1 MELGLQGRNVLV
13 LSSTAGLGRA
23 VAASL
28 AAEGANTVVT
38 GRDAERAADTAAHLP
53 RAVPL
58 AGDLREP
65 DVPARLVREAADR
78 LGGLDGLVVNTGG
91 ARPGGLLETD
101 PDDEDAAFRAL
112 LRPATAAARAAVPLL
127 RRSVAGRMVFI
138 AARSALETTPELAL
152 SGTFR
157 SGVVAAARSLAAE
170 LAPDVLVNV
179 VVPGQ
184 FDTTGL
190 RRFESSLAER
200 TGKGTAD
207 VRQRHVDAIPMGR
220 VGRPSELA
228 DMVAFLCGNRA
239 SYITGSVIR
248 IDGGAARSH

>member
-28 AAEGANTVVT
+28 AAEGANVVVT

-78 LGGLDGLVVNTGG
+78 LGGLDGLVVSTGG

-112 LRPATAAARAAVPLL
+112 SHGDAR
-127 RRSVAGRMVFI
+127 
-138 AARSALETTPELAL
+138 
-152 SGTFR
+152 
-157 SGVVAAARSLAAE
+157 
-170 LAPDVLVNV
+170 PDVRKW
-179 VVPGQ
+179 G
-184 FDTTGL
+184 
-190 RRFESSLAER
+190 AE
-200 TGKGTAD
+200 
-207 VRQRHVDAIPMGR
+207 
-220 VGRPSELA
+220 
-228 DMVAFLCGNRA
+228 
-239 SYITGSVIR
+239 
-248 IDGGAARSH
+248 